1 MQVFVLQCKAQ
12 AIFWVIFFVRRL
24 FCRIIQSHWQSLSE
38 ELRHVTTKIILSRKL
53 RLPSSRCRSRW
64 SRAATWRSKEPW
76 RTRWPPTWTC
86 RTRLASTSPSR
97 SWRMPP
103 KVKYSWVKPKLVLVK
118 LTWLFRSHCF
128 YNGPSSILR
137 DVPEIPCV
145 PDIFLLNRFD
155 LS

>member
-1 MQVFVLQCKAQ
+1 MDPCRYLCRNAKLRLYFGS
-12 AIFWVIFFVRRL
+12 IFSLGAFLPNDSVT
-24 FCRIIQSHWQSLSE
+24 LSE

-103 KVKYSWVKPKLVLVK
+103 KVKYSWVKPKLLLVK

-145 PDIFLLNRFD
+145 PDIFLLDRFD